1 MELKFSIITPSFNS
15 EKYIYDTIEYVLSQ
29 NYNEIEHIVIDG
41 GSTDGTIEILKKNT
55 HLKWLSEPDKG
66 AAEAIN
72 KGLKMASGKIVAW
85 INSDDYF
92 EKNILKD
99 VLNVFN
105 DNDNIDIVYGNLTFV
120 NEDKS
125 VIRAETTEKYDLNYL
140 IHKNADA
147 IRQPCTFFRRRLLEK
162 IGLLDEKLKCAFDYD
177 FILRFLLNSESYYI
191 NRNLAYYRD
200 YENTLTRKY
209 LKLQGIE
216 IIKIAR
222 KYGAKIFDKIVLSNF
237 VKKVMFSKIFFP

>member
-1 MELKFSIITPSFNS
+1 MELKFSIITPSYNS
-15 EKYIYDTIEYVLSQ
+15 ERFIRDTVESVFRQDCS
-29 NYNEIEHIVIDG
+29 EFEHIVIDG
-41 GSTDGTIEILKKNT
+41 GSTDGTLDILKEYT

-72 KGLKMASGKIVAW
+72 KGLKMASGEIVAW
-85 INSDDYF
+85 INSDDYY

-99 VLNVFN
+99 VLSVFKYN
-105 DNDNIDIVYGNLTFV
+105 NNIDIVYGNLTFV
-120 NEDKS
+120 NEDQS

-147 IRQPCTFFRRRLLEK
+147 IRQPCTFFRRRLLDK
-162 IGLLDEKLKCAFDYD
+162 IGLLDENLKCAFDYD
-177 FILRFLLNSESYYI
+177 FILRFLLNSESCYI

-200 YENTLTRKY
+200 YESTLTRKY

-216 IIKIAR
+216 IIKTAR

-237 VKKVMFSKIFFP
+237 VKKVMFSKVFFP